1 MSVVVSVCIPLYK
14 ETPFLKK
21 TVLGVLNQS
30 FRDWELILCIN
41 STSAVADAIK
51 HDLADEIR
59 DPRIRMIVDSAPKN
73 MAENWNSAVGA
84 ANGEFVKLLC
94 HDDLLYPDCLE
105 RQVKALKDHPQAILA
120 SGARTIINSKGKS
133 LFKRSGIRKE
143 GLHSGP
149 VMMRQCIMA
158 GANIIGDPVCVMWR
172 RSATEQVGYFD
183 PSVVYCTDMEY
194 WLRLL
199 SIGDIYYDT
208 DPVGF
213 YRIHENAAGTDLA
226 AVAAADIVHAAR
238 LQVQRGSIRLSS
250 LEFKVVS
257 AKAHLMGFIRQGIYR
272 LFG

>member
-1 MSVVVSVCIPLYK
+1 MPPTVSICIPIYK
-14 ETPFLKK
+14 KTPFLKE
-21 TVLGVLNQS
+21 TVSGVVAQS
-30 FRDWELILCIN
+30 YKNWELILCIN
-41 STSAVADAIK
+41 SSMEIADN
-51 HDLADEIR
+51 IR
-59 DPRIRMIVDSAPKN
+59 DDLSLEIQDSRIKIIVDGARRN
-73 MAENWNSAVGA
+73 MAENWNAAISASTGD
-84 ANGEFVKLLC
+84 FLKLLC
-94 HDDLLYPDCLE
+94 HDDLLYVDCLE
-105 RQVKALKDHPQAILA
+105 RQVKALQEHSDAVLV
-120 SGARTIINSKGKS
+120 SGARTIINSKGKP
-133 LFKRSGIRKE
+133 LFKRSGITKSDLYDGKKMIR
-143 GLHSGP
+143 
-149 VMMRQCIMA
+149 RCILA

-172 RSATEQVGYFD
+172 RSATDQLGYFD

-199 SIGDIYYDT
+199 SIGDLYYDT

-213 YRIHENAAGTDLA
+213 YRIHKNAAGTDLA